1 MSFEQKAMK
10 GAKWL
15 ALFRTG
21 GQSISWL
28 TTIFVARM
36 LSPEDYG
43 LMEMATI
50 FTGYIFL
57 FSDLGLGA
65 AIVQKKDVSH
75 QDLSSLFW
83 FLFMWAILLGLV
95 CCLLA
100 YPTAIFFQQD
110 KLIRITQAS
119 ALLFI
124 IGVVIIIPKNLLQ
137 RDVAF
142 KKIGFIEAS
151 ATIIS
156 CLFMLGA
163 AKSGL
168 GVWTLIGGFIVGSAA
183 RATLYFYFTKWK
195 PLLHFSFVEIKQFIG
210 FGLNVAASNSLAYIY
225 GKADRFFGGKFL
237 GPGTLG
243 YYSMAQTLANMP
255 SEKIISVIN
264 SVSFPVLSRYQDQP
278 RKFNLFYL
286 RITALTSMIV
296 FPLYLG
302 AFMVSDTLIPLVL
315 GEKWVLA
322 VIPFKMLCLSQ
333 LIVSLSSINAFV
345 FNAKGKPHVNL
356 CVNVAYILLLPPSFY
371 FSVQYGLEMLAV
383 PLVIVVPVVRLIHH
397 LLTMKLLSM
406 TYYQYIQ
413 SIYKAIVGTALMIF
427 IVFLVQ
433 MIKFPFSSDRLCA
446 WAYLM
451 AAVSAGGSSYCL
463 YSYYFNRS
471 GIEMFLSKHI
481 D

>member
-15 ALFRTG
+15 ALFRTV

-65 AIVQKKDVSH
+65 AIVQKKDICH
-75 QDLSSLFW
+75 EDLSSLFW
-83 FLFMWAILLGLV
+83 FLLIWAILLGLV

-100 YPTAIFFQQD
+100 YPTAVFFQQE

-119 ALLFI
+119 SLLFI
-124 IGVVIIIPKNLLQ
+124 IGVLIIIPKNLLQ
-137 RDVAF
+137 RDVEF
-142 KKIGFIEAS
+142 KKVGFVEAS

-156 CLFMLGA
+156 CFFMLGA
-163 AKSGL
+163 AKNGL
-168 GVWTLIGGFIVGSAA
+168 GVWTLIGGFIVGSTA
-183 RATLYFYFTKWK
+183 RASIYFYVTKWT
-195 PLLHFSFVEIKQFIG
+195 PLFHFSFTGVKQFLG
-210 FGLNVAASNSLAYIY
+210 FGLSVAATGSIAYIY

-237 GPGTLG
+237 GSGTLG

-264 SVSFPVLSRYQDQP
+264 SVSFPVLSKYQDQP
-278 RKFNLFYL
+278 QEFNKFYL
-286 RITALTSMIV
+286 RITALTAMII

-302 AFMVSDTLIPLVL
+302 AFMVSDVLIPLVL
-315 GEKWVLA
+315 GAKWELA

-333 LIVSLSSINAFV
+333 LIVSLLSINSFV
-345 FNAKGKPHVNL
+345 FNAKGRPQVNL
-356 CVNVAYILLLPPSFY
+356 YVSIAYAVCLPCSFY
-371 FSVQYGLEMLAV
+371 FAVQFGLEMLAV
-383 PLVIVVPVVRLIHH
+383 PLITVVPVIRFIHH
-397 LLTMKLLSM
+397 VLTLKLLSM
-406 TYYQYIQ
+406 KLVQYIQ
-413 SIYKAIVGTALMIF
+413 SIYKAVVGTIVMVLTVF
-427 IVFLVQ
+427 IAKSIQ
-433 MIKFPFSSDRLCA
+433 FPFASDELCA
-446 WAYLM
+446 WASLG
-451 AAVSAGGSSYCL
+451 VTVFSGGISYCL

-471 GIEMFLSKHI
+471 GADMLLTKSLS
-481 D
+481 